1 MTDETV
7 FLISSEPQKI
17 SSLESGLLT
26 PAGYHV
32 TIFQDCSTAE
42 KLIKAQ
48 MPSVVIVSDHGAELS
63 GFKDVCYLLEQYPGL
78 TVIYLPEKHSVE
90 LELDVLRA
98 GASAYLA
105 PPVSNDFLLETVKHT
120 SERSKRIQD
129 WANLQL
135 KRNTK
140 TLKKRLDSLET
151 LQQIGRSVTALLD
164 LDGVLKAVVDA
175 AVELTGAE
183 KGSLLLL
190 DDETGDLYVRAS
202 RNFNEDFV
210 RTFRLPI
217 RDSLPGEVLRTGKPL
232 LIREEQPKKIKTSYL
247 VYNLIYVPLQV
258 HGRIIG
264 VLGVDNRQGGNHFEE
279 EHLTIV
285 STLGDYASI
294 AIENARLYM
303 DTDIERKKL
312 ETILTKVGDAVLVV
326 DSDNRIL
333 IINQALRTAL
343 NMNGS
348 NVSGMRVNEVLRH
361 AELLELLSDENRS
374 RQLHAEIKLD
384 DGRIFNASMTPI
396 QDVGTAIFMQDITHL
411 KEIDRIKSEFVSTV
425 SHDLRSPL
433 TAILGYIEL
442 MDRVGKLNDQQREFI
457 RRIQLSV
464 NSITS
469 LINDLLDLG
478 RIEAGFDTLKELVP
492 FSAIV
497 RYAMEGLRQRAEEK
511 GIEVVLELQDKL
523 PAVLGNPI
531 RMRQMVSNLIGN
543 AIKYAPLH
551 GKVSIYAAAE
561 EGQVIFQVKDNG
573 PGVPPGDQ
581 PYIFDKFYR
590 ASNVPFDVQ
599 GTGLG
604 LAIVKSIVENH
615 RGRIWV
621 ESTLG
626 HGAAFT
632 VVLPVEGK

>member
-7 FLISSEPQKI
+7 FLISPEPQKI
-17 SSLESGLLT
+17 SYLETGLLT
-26 PAGYHV
+26 PAGYQV

-48 MPSVVIVSDHGAELS
+48 MPSVVIITDHGDELK
-63 GFKDVCYLLEQYPGL
+63 GFKNVSYLLEQYPGL
-78 TVIYLPEKHSVE
+78 TVIYLPERHSVE

-105 PPVSNDFLLETVKHT
+105 PPVSNDILLETVKRT

-190 DDETGDLYVRAS
+190 DDETGELYMRAS

-217 RDSLPGEVLRTGKPL
+217 RDSLPGEVLRSGKPL

-264 VLGVDNRQGGNHFEE
+264 VLGVDNRQGGTHFEE
-279 EHLTIV
+279 EHLTIA

-303 DTDIERKKL
+303 YTDIERKKL

-343 NMNGS
+343 NMNG
-348 NVSGMRVNEVLRH
+348 NNLSGMRANEVLRH

-374 RQLHAEIKLD
+374 RQLHAEIKLE

-464 NSITS
+464 NNITS

-511 GIEVVLELQDKL
+511 GIEVTVELQDKL

-543 AIKYAPLH
+543 AIKYAPSH
-551 GKVSIYAAAE
+551 GKVSIFAAAE
-561 EGQVIFQVKDNG
+561 EGQVIFRVEDNG
-573 PGVPPGDQ
+573 PGIPPGDQ
-581 PYIFDKFYR
+581 PYIFNKFYR

-626 HGAAFT
+626 QGAAFT